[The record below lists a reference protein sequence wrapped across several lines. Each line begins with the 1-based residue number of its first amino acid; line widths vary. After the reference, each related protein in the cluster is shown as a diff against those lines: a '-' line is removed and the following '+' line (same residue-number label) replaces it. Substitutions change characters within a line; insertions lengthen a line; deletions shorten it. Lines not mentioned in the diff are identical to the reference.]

1 MVTPEVAPL
10 LEAQRLSKSYGGTR
24 ALSEVSFD
32 LNRGEIHALLGE
44 NGAGKSTL
52 IKIVSGSIRADE
64 GTVRLDGRELVG
76 LTPTSALASG
86 IGTVHQELSLIPQL
100 SVVDNIH
107 LGQERLRG
115 GRLLNKAAMLR
126 EAREALDRV
135 RLRIDPRRKVAG
147 LSRAEMQ
154 LIEIARVLYH
164 ESPVLIL
171 DEPTAS
177 LSHGEADDLFRILV
191 ELRAQ
196 GIGIVYISHR
206 LAEIRSLADRVTV
219 LRDGEKVDT
228 LALADVS
235 DQRLVELMAGRSLD
249 KLFPHIEARPGAT
262 RLRIEGA
269 TSHGLQDASIELR
282 AGEIVGVAGL
292 VGGGKSELGRACF
305 GLERLERGHVEIDGT
320 RLRKPSPRAAMAQ
333 GLMYYPPDR
342 KTEGLVPTATLAESL
357 SLGPVVTGAVT
368 RRGIVSRRKVA
379 QYNAQAV
386 QALRIKPANQKLGI
400 RWFSGGNQQKAL
412 LGRSFAADFGVHVF
426 DEPTVGIDIGA
437 KVDVYEHMKNLV
449 DAGKAVLL
457 ISSDTEELL
466 GVAHRIYVVR
476 EGHIVADLRGDDRTE
491 SNVVNAFFG
500 TSRPEPAA
508 GGGYVDRSA

>member
-1 MVTPEVAPL
+1 
-10 LEAQRLSKSYGGTR
+10 
-24 ALSEVSFD
+24 
-32 LNRGEIHALLGE
+32 
-44 NGAGKSTL
+44 
-52 IKIVSGSIRADE
+52 
-64 GTVRLDGRELVG
+64 
-76 LTPTSALASG
+76 
-86 IGTVHQELSLIPQL
+86 
-100 SVVDNIH
+100 
-107 LGQERLRG
+107 
-115 GRLLNKAAMLR
+115 
-126 EAREALDRV
+126 
-135 RLRIDPRRKVAG
+135 
-147 LSRAEMQ
+147 
-154 LIEIARVLYH
+154 
-164 ESPVLIL
+164 
-171 DEPTAS
+171 
-177 LSHGEADDLFRILV
+177 
-191 ELRAQ
+191 
-196 GIGIVYISHR
+196 
-206 LAEIRSLADRVTV
+206 
-219 LRDGEKVDT
+219 
-228 LALADVS
+228 
-235 DQRLVELMAGRSLD
+235 LVELMAGRSLD
-249 KLFPHIEARPGAT
+249 KLFPYIEARPGRT

-269 TSHGLQDASIELR
+269 TSDGLQDASIEVR

-320 RLRKPSPRAAMAQ
+320 RLKKPIPRAAMEQ

-357 SLGPVVTGAVT
+357 SLCPVVTGAVT
-368 RRGIVSRRKVA
+368 KHGIVSRRKVA

-476 EGHIVADLRGDDRTE
+476 EGRIVADLRGDDRTE

-500 TSRPEPAA
+500 TSRPQPAA

>member
-1 MVTPEVAPL
+1 MATTESPAL
-10 LEAQRLSKSYGGTR
+10 LEAQRLSKTYGGAR
-24 ALSEVSFD
+24 ALSSVSFD
-32 LNRGEIHALLGE
+32 LHRGEIHALLGE

-52 IKIVSGSIRADE
+52 IKIISGSVGADE
-64 GTVRLDGRELVG
+64 GSVRLDGRELVG
-76 LTPTSALASG
+76 LTPTSALAEG

-100 SVVDNIH
+100 SVADNIH
-107 LGQERLRG
+107 LGQERVRT
-115 GRLLNKAAMLR
+115 GRILDKKVMLR
-126 EAREALDRV
+126 EAREALERV
-135 RLRIDPRRKVAG
+135 GLRIDPRRKVAG

-154 LIEIARVLYH
+154 LIEVARVLYH
-164 ESPVLIL
+164 RSPVLIL

-177 LSHGEADDLFRILV
+177 LSHGEAEDLFRILV

-206 LAEIRSLADRVTV
+206 LAEIRALADRVTV

-228 LALADVS
+228 LRLADVS

-249 KLFPHIEARPGAT
+249 QLFPHIVARPGPS
-262 RLRIEGA
+262 RLRVEGA
-269 TSHGLQDASIELR
+269 TSKGLQDASIEVR

-305 GLERLERGHVEIDGT
+305 GLERLHRGSVQIDGV
-320 RLRKPSPRAAMAQ
+320 RLKKPSPRNAMEQ

-342 KTEGLVPTATLAESL
+342 KSEGLVPTATLAESL
-357 SLGPVVTGAVT
+357 ALGPVVTGSVT
-368 RRGIVSRRKVA
+368 RHGFVSRRKVEE
-379 QYNAQAV
+379 YNAHAV

-437 KVDVYEHMKNLV
+437 KVDVYEHMKKLV
-449 DAGKAVLL
+449 EADKAVLL

-476 EGHIVADLRGDDRTE
+476 DGRVVADLRGDDRTE

-500 TSRPEPAA
+500 TSRPQEAA

>member
-1 MVTPEVAPL
+1 MVTTESPAL
-10 LEAQRLSKSYGGTR
+10 LEARRLSKTYGGAR
-24 ALSEVSFD
+24 ALSGVSFELD
-32 LNRGEIHALLGE
+32 RGEIHALLGE

-52 IKIVSGSIRADE
+52 IKIISGSVRADE

-76 LTPTSALASG
+76 LTPTNALAEG
-86 IGTVHQELSLIPQL
+86 IGTVHQELSLIPPL
-100 SVVDNIH
+100 SVADNIH
-107 LGQERLRG
+107 LGQERVRA
-115 GRLLNKAAMLR
+115 GRILDKKVMLR
-126 EAREALDRV
+126 EAREALERV
-135 RLRIDPRRKVAG
+135 GLRIDPRRKVAG

-164 ESPVLIL
+164 RSPVLIL

-177 LSHGEADDLFRILV
+177 LSHGEAEELFRILV

-206 LAEIRSLADRVTV
+206 LAEIRALADRVTV
-219 LRDGEKVDT
+219 LRDGELVDT
-228 LALADVS
+228 LRLADVS

-249 KLFPHIEARPGAT
+249 KLFPHIAAQPGPT
-262 RLRIEGA
+262 RLRVKEA
-269 TSHGLQDASIELR
+269 TSDCLQEASIEVR
-282 AGEIVGVAGL
+282 AGEVVGIAGL

-305 GLERLERGHVEIDGT
+305 GLERLDRGSIEIDGV
-320 RLRKPSPRAAMAQ
+320 RLMKPSPRKAMEQ

-342 KTEGLVPTATLAESL
+342 KSEGLVPTATLAESL
-357 SLGPVVTGAVT
+357 ALGPVVTGSVT
-368 RRGIVSRRKVA
+368 RYGFLSRRKVEE
-379 QYNAQAV
+379 YNAQAV
-386 QALRIKPANQKLGI
+386 QALRIKPANLKLGI

-437 KVDVYEHMKNLV
+437 KVDVYEHMKKLV
-449 DAGKAVLL
+449 EAGKAVLL

-466 GVAHRIYVVR
+466 GVAHRIYVVS
-476 EGHIVADLRGDDRTE
+476 EGRIVADLRGEERTE

-500 TSRPEPAA
+500 TSRPQEAA
-508 GGGYVDRSA
+508 GGDYVDRSA

>member
-1 MVTPEVAPL
+1 MATTVAPPL
-10 LEAQRLSKSYGGTR
+10 LEAELLSKSYGGAR
-24 ALSEVSFD
+24 ALNGVSFD
-32 LNRGEIHALLGE
+32 LRRGEIHALLGE

-52 IKIVSGSIRADE
+52 IKIISGSVRADA
-64 GTVRLDGRELVG
+64 GAVRLDGRELG
-76 LTPTSALASG
+76 SLTATDALAAG

-107 LGQERLRG
+107 LGQERLRA
-115 GRLLNKAAMLR
+115 GRFLDKATMLR
-126 EAREALDRV
+126 EARQALQ
-135 RLRIDPRRKVAG
+135 RLGLQINPRRKVAG

-164 ESPVLIL
+164 RSPVLIL

-177 LSHGEADDLFRILV
+177 LSHGETEELFRILV

-206 LAEIRSLADRVTV
+206 LAEIRALADRVTV

-228 LALADVS
+228 LELATVT

-249 KLFPHIEARPGAT
+249 KLFPHINARPGEV
-262 RLRIEGA
+262 RLRVGGA
-269 TSHGLQDASIELR
+269 TSAGLADASVEVR

-305 GLERLERGHVEIDGT
+305 GLERLERGRVEIDGV
-320 RLRKPSPRAAMAQ
+320 RLRKPSPRRAMAQ

-342 KTEGLVPTATLAESL
+342 KTEGLVPTATLSEAL

-368 RRGIVSRRKVA
+368 TNGFLSRRA
-379 QYNAQAV
+379 IADYNDHAV
-386 QALRIKPANQKLGI
+386 QALRIKPANQDLGI

-437 KVDVYEHMKNLV
+437 KVDVYEHMKRLV

-476 EGHIVADLRGDDRTE
+476 EGRIVADLRGDDRTE
-491 SNVVNAFFG
+491 TNVVNAFFG
-500 TSRPEPAA
+500 TNRPQVAV
-508 GGGYVDRSA
+508 GGGNVDRSV